1 MNEKITHLMNTNST
15 LFGFQSLE
23 QENRRDEYLQSVK
36 DFVSLKLKP
45 RLETLEAFKTTVDG
59 FRLSEKM
66 KMLTELNTYTRGP
79 LK

>member
-1 MNEKITHLMNTNST
+1 MNKNST
-15 LFGFQSLE
+15 LLGFQSLE
-23 QENRRDEYLQSVK
+23 QENRRDEYLQSLK

-79 LK
+79 LT